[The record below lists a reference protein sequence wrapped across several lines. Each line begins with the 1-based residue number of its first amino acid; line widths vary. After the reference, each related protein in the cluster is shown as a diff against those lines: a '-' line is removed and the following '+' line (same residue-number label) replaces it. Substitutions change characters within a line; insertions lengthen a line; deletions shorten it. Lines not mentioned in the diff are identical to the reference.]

1 MDANEKIID
10 TFATR
15 VRQMILQYHDVVK
28 ENGELYAMVDER
40 DAEIRRLQAE
50 VRQLQNDYNSLK
62 TARMLEVSDT
72 DLDTA
77 KRKVN
82 KLIRD
87 VDKCITL
94 LSEQQQ
100 QVVMAEAD
108 QNKINIRLHI
118 YDTDIM
124 VRVPRDEEPLY
135 RKDAELINEL
145 LNAYFS
151 NFKGMKGD
159 KEITYFAMIDLGLR
173 LQKELKRNDTKPY
186 DDILTKLTSEIEAV
200 LKEK

>member
-1 MDANEKIID
+1 
-10 TFATR
+10 
-15 VRQMILQYHDVVK
+15 
-28 ENGELYAMVDER
+28 
-40 DAEIRRLQAE
+40 
-50 VRQLQNDYNSLK
+50 
-62 TARMLEVSDT
+62 
-72 DLDTA
+72 
-77 KRKVN
+77 
-82 KLIRD
+82 
-87 VDKCITL
+87 
-94 LSEQQQ
+94 
-100 QVVMAEAD
+100 MAEAD

-173 LQKELKRNDTKPY
+173 LHKELKRNDTKPY